1 MAENEGS
8 GEGTVQQD
16 VETAQRSDSGRRSE
30 PPDQD
35 HADQDRRD
43 QGETEGPMEDELEQ
57 AFDRQVEQGVQRLSR
72 SWREILVTGFVA
84 GTDIAFGVIAYV
96 LVMDETGNQLLG
108 AIAFTIGPL
117 ALMLGRSELFTE
129 GFLVPVVTVVAKKA
143 RPSQLAKL
151 WSGTLVA
158 NLVGGWLIM
167 WIIVLAFPA
176 LQEQMIT
183 SAEHYATA
191 PLSVKT
197 FCLSLL
203 GGMVMTLL
211 TRMQQGTEEMVVRV
225 VASLAASF
233 LLVGLELFH
242 AVLNSLLIFGA
253 LHTGEAGFGYSDWLV
268 FFSYSLVGNIVGGLA
283 LVTLLRLV
291 RSKDKLQDERR
302 EEEAAGRG

>member
-8 GEGTVQQD
+8 GEGTVQED
-16 VETAQRSDSGRRSE
+16 VAQGERSGDSPGQ
-30 PPDQD
+30 PDN
-35 HADQDRRD
+35 ADQSRRE
-43 QGETEGPMEDELEQ
+43 QGETEGPMEDELEH

-129 GFLVPVVTVVAKKA
+129 GFLVPVLTVAAKKA
-143 RPSQLAKL
+143 RPAQLARL

-167 WIIVLAFPA
+167 WLIVLAFPA
-176 LQEQMIT
+176 LQEQMVE
-183 SAEHYATA
+183 SAGHYATA
-191 PLSVKT
+191 PLSVET

-225 VASLAASF
+225 VASLAATF

-253 LHTGEAGFGYSDWLV
+253 LHTGEAGFGYGDWLV
-268 FFSYSLVGNIVGGLA
+268 FFSYSVVGNVVGGLG

-291 RSKDKLQDERR
+291 RSKDKLQDERQQQTTR
-302 EEEAAGRG
+302 NP